1 MSSSCIST
9 ANKTFESFSEFRI
22 EYRVDDRVHEGIHV
36 PDPGR
41 KEKWIKSDLAA
52 RLVNEDAHSI
62 EDVDC
67 EERDPTD

>member
-1 MSSSCIST
+1 MPSGYIPT

-36 PDPGR
+36 SDPGR
-41 KEKWIKSDLAA
+41 KEKWIKSNLAA
-52 RLVNEDAHSI
+52 RLVNENANSV
-62 EDVDC
+62 EDIDC